1 MDEWLGWVAGLDAAG
16 VYGRVAGL
24 GDCLGSSGAAGT
36 APELLFWG
44 LLCPAYAFCM
54 QSWPTVA
61 APGPAPPACPQLPG
75 PTCPAP
81 FLQLGEEGALN
92 VFNSKHNKWH
102 TFRFD
107 KVFGEGSA
115 QEAVYAETQPLIRS
129 VLDGGWVAVCV
140 CWWGGVAGTP
150 ELRLVEHPANATCIE
165 CIE

>member
-1 MDEWLGWVAGLDAAG
+1 MCPGCALHVLAHQRCAVPAL
-16 VYGRVAGL
+16 
-24 GDCLGSSGAAGT
+24 
-36 APELLFWG
+36 PLL
-44 LLCPAYAFCM
+44 
-54 QSWPTVA
+54 
-61 APGPAPPACPQLPG
+61 PPSA
-75 PTCPAP
+75 
-81 FLQLGEEGALN
+81 LQLGEEGALN